1 MAKVIFGLLL
11 LGGLVAMLGVYFDV
25 HTNRIKTKW
34 GQRLIYVGYGL
45 WVIAGLIMAY
55 IKIELYVKGLEL
67 LS

>member
-25 HTNRIKTKW
+25 HTNRFKTKW

-45 WVIAGLIMAY
+45 WVIAGLIIAY